1 MHACVEGA
9 PPRVRH
15 PTLRAL
21 NRKILSDSHRF
32 NRLLAFGETGKY
44 SAITQ
49 VTRNTI
55 KLWDE
60 FQSGCCRNAL
70 VIRVSFEYWF
80 EDAAKSIKKAYQFCR
95 LAHTPAKLP
104 SSNWHFYHAIIWH
117 TLMLHI
123 SPLTTAAIIIS
134 VRGAHLLTRKK
145 SSPPTR
151 AHKCSLNAFLSDPP
165 QKFSFRWN
173 LHSTWAKRSQT
184 TFSAEQRIC
193 VYQKCLFTAPHPFWL
208 MELPVSSALSWARW
222 NRVARKHH
230 WSGHK
235 RAWNCCNGNS
245 SGALRGWLYEF
256 GVSYKVSG

>member
-1 MHACVEGA
+1 MCEVIWLSFRFMHACVEGA

-21 NRKILSDSHRF
+21 NCKILSDSHRF

-49 VTRNTI
+49 VTRNTT

-95 LAHTPAKLP
+95 QAHTPAKLLR
-104 SSNWHFYHAIIWH
+104 SNWHFYHAIIWH

-134 VRGAHLLTRKK
+134 VRDAHLLTRKK
-145 SSPPTR
+145 
-151 AHKCSLNAFLSDPP
+151 K
-165 QKFSFRWN
+165 
-173 LHSTWAKRSQT
+173 
-184 TFSAEQRIC
+184 
-193 VYQKCLFTAPHPFWL
+193 
-208 MELPVSSALSWARW
+208 
-222 NRVARKHH
+222 
-230 WSGHK
+230 
-235 RAWNCCNGNS
+235 
-245 SGALRGWLYEF
+245 
-256 GVSYKVSG
+256 